1 MAEPVVERYV
11 PPTPN
16 PTPIPDRKAEIHSD
30 AEIQQLITQLQIEQ
44 SSHEMTR
51 GKLDYFAEEK
61 ALLMKEISTHKF
73 QIENLI
79 KMKTYM
85 SQSLEQ
91 NSQNQTKY
99 ATELAK
105 LQQNLEQEKN
115 KLLSDIEK
123 EKTAQIEL
131 STENSQLKTRLEG
144 LQESYNVLVVDR
156 PQVLSTYET
165 DKNTRIQLEAENAGL
180 RERWNNIQKELDKD
194 RSENVTHAREVQEL
208 KRKARALESS
218 SNTAEELN
226 LRVQSLEQ
234 TISEEQEKRQAVETN
249 LKELHHRYNELFSS
263 YFKQYKLLEET
274 LKSIQHKLYSFP
286 PQFQSPH

>member
-1 MAEPVVERYV
+1 
-11 PPTPN
+11 
-16 PTPIPDRKAEIHSD
+16 
-30 AEIQQLITQLQIEQ
+30 
-44 SSHEMTR
+44 
-51 GKLDYFAEEK
+51 
-61 ALLMKEISTHKF
+61 
-73 QIENLI
+73 
-79 KMKTYM
+79 
-85 SQSLEQ
+85 
-91 NSQNQTKY
+91 
-99 ATELAK
+99 
-105 LQQNLEQEKN
+105 
-115 KLLSDIEK
+115 
-123 EKTAQIEL
+123 
-131 STENSQLKTRLEG
+131 
-144 LQESYNVLVVDR
+144 VDR